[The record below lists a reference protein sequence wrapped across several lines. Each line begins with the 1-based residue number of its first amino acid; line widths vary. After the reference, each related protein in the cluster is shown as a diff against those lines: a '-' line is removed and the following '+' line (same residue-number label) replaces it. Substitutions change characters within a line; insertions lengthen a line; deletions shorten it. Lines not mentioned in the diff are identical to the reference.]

1 MRDNVIRS
9 PRFDADRNRRARHL
23 REYGEHLDELNGYPP
38 LPVTREAPVADDIS
52 TMTKAATLIVGG
64 LVFAIFLYA
73 WLAGPVEVS
82 L

>member
-1 MRDNVIRS
+1 MHDNVIRS
-9 PRFDADRNRRARHL
+9 PGFDEQRNRRARHL

-38 LPVTREAPVADDIS
+38 LPVTRDDVRGDDIS

-73 WLAGPVEVS
+73 WLAGSQDIS

>member
-1 MRDNVIRS
+1 MN
-9 PRFDADRNRRARHL
+9 
-23 REYGEHLDELNGYPP
+23 
-38 LPVTREAPVADDIS
+38 DDIS

-73 WLAGPVEVS
+73 WISGSQDIS